1 MIFVFLY
8 ERIERSDVSEIS
20 GVSER
25 NERIEKNEV
34 IDVIE
39 KIDVFAQN
47 DEAMTRAH
55 CSHLQNWQPS

>member
-8 ERIERSDVSEIS
+8 ERIERSDGSEIS
-20 GVSER
+20 DVI
-25 NERIEKNEV
+25 ERIEKIEV

-39 KIDVFAQN
+39 KIDVSAQN
-47 DEAMTRAH
+47 DEATARAH

>member
-20 GVSER
+20 GVI
-25 NERIEKNEV
+25 ERIEKIEV

-39 KIDVFAQN
+39 KSDASAQN
-47 DEAMTRAH
+47 DEVTTRAH